1 VKTDEPVL
9 GVMELDGTPLITH
22 DDRLDKIE
30 RHLHRNTV

>member
-1 VKTDEPVL
+1 
-9 GVMELDGTPLITH
+9 MELDGTPLITH